1 MMTAAMAASM
11 GITGMAAGDSGD
23 TITLTWLNHYAE
35 AGKQAWLQSVKEQ
48 FEAKYEQNVVLNIET
63 VDADNH
69 KTILQTKLAS
79 DDAPGFADLASNAD
93 LAIYNE
99 SGYLADLS
107 DFECL
112 NNVNADLLKE
122 GVVDGKQLG
131 IPIELSGYGVFDD
144 VDLSEQYGLEEP
156 KTLSELKQV
165 CDTLERERCYP
176 VCNPI
181 RRSVGLQL
189 LSHAALYV

>member
-1 MMTAAMAASM
+1 MKKRNGSKRTMVVMMTAAMAASM

-48 FEAKYEQNVVLNIET
+48 FEAKYDNVVLNIET
-63 VDADNH
+63 VDTADNH

-79 DDAPGFADLASNAD
+79 DDAPAIFDLASNAD

-131 IPIELSGYGVFDD
+131 IPIELSGYA
-144 VDLSEQYGLEEP
+144 
-156 KTLSELKQV
+156 
-165 CDTLERERCYP
+165 
-176 VCNPI
+176 I
-181 RRSVGLQL
+181 R
-189 LSHAALYV
+189 